1 MSAVEIMEDLF
12 FIERGYLNGN
22 HFVYRADHPVL
33 IDTGYRADF
42 DETHRLISELGVS
55 ISDVGLIIST
65 HCHCDHIGGNKI
77 IQDRA
82 GCDIALHPVG
92 QYFIETKDDWSTW
105 SRYYSQEADFFRCTR
120 TLEDGD
126 VVSIGPHDFRIIH
139 TPGHASD
146 GIVMYSEKEKVLIS
160 SDALWEFD
168 VPTITVRIEGS
179 TAVQSF
185 KESLEKLAALDV
197 DVVYPG
203 HGAPFEDFGGALQR
217 SRDKIRDYLADRQ
230 KVGQDLVKKIM
241 VYTLLMK
248 KSVPENSFFQ
258 GLMGT
263 HWYKE
268 TIDFYFSG
276 GYETKY
282 HEIMDHFLDR
292 GVVERRNGYL
302 YTTVRP

>member
-1 MSAVEIMEDLF
+1 MSALEIMEELF

-22 HFVYRADHPVL
+22 HFVYRGDHPVL

-42 DETHRLISELGVS
+42 EETERLISELGISVS
-55 ISDVGLIIST
+55 EVGLIIST

-92 QYFIETKDDWSTW
+92 RYFVETQDDWSTW
-105 SRYYSQEADFFRCTR
+105 SRYYSQEADFFHCTR
-120 TLEDGD
+120 TLEEGD
-126 VVSIGPHDFRIIH
+126 VVSLGPHDFRVVH

-146 GIVMYSEKEKVLIS
+146 GIVMYNKKEKVLIS

-185 KESLEKLAALDV
+185 KKSLEKLAALDV

-203 HGAPFEDFGGALQR
+203 HGTPFTDFEGALQR
-217 SRDKIRDYLADRQ
+217 SREKIRDYLSDRQ
-230 KVGQDLVKKIM
+230 KIGQDLLKKIM

-248 KSVPENSFFQ
+248 KSVPEDAFFHW
-258 GLMGT
+258 LMGT
-263 HWYKE
+263 YWYKE

-276 GYETKY
+276 AYEMKY
-282 HEIMDHFLDR
+282 HEIMGHFLDR
-292 GVVERRNGYL
+292 GVVERRNGCL
-302 YTTVRP
+302 YTTVKP

>member
-1 MSAVEIMEDLF
+1 
-12 FIERGYLNGN
+12 
-22 HFVYRADHPVL
+22 
-33 IDTGYRADF
+33 
-42 DETHRLISELGVS
+42 LGVS

-77 IQDRA
+77 VQDRA
-82 GCDIALHPVG
+82 GCDIALHPLG
-92 QYFIETKDDWSTW
+92 RYFIETRDDWSTW
-105 SRYYSQEADFFRCTR
+105 SRYFGQEADFFRCTG
-120 TLEDGD
+120 TLEEGD

-146 GIVMYSEKEKVLIS
+146 GIVLYNEKAKVLIS

-179 TAVQSF
+179 TAVQTF
-185 KESLEKLAALDV
+185 GESLEKLAALDV
-197 DVVYPG
+197 DAVYPG
-203 HGAPFEDFGGALQR
+203 HGTPFSDFEGALQR
-217 SRDKIRDYLADRQ
+217 SREKIKDYLSDRQ
-230 KVGQDLVKKIM
+230 KVGYDLLKKIM

-248 KSVPENSFFQ
+248 KSVPERTFFR

-276 GYETKY
+276 HYEMTY
-282 HEIMDHFLDR
+282 REILGRFLDR
-292 GVVERRNGYL
+292 GVVVRKDGCL
-302 YTTVRP
+302 CTTVKP